1 MTTTLR
7 DGTLF
12 LLSSLNYRSK
22 RESQKKKKPV
32 LSSHRPRTLG
42 EEKESST
49 DPRKRRADDERCLL
63 SSSSSSEEKMKKP
76 TSSRFFFC
84 LFLLF
89 SASSKLNRKRARRE
103 NQSIEKKT
111 PALSLEIPLTETA
124 PRERNKREIFKSA
137 LVNISICF
145 ISLPFLQISLLLSSS
160 RVCCPP
166 GPRAFRFRSLSL
178 SKIFMRRRE
187 SFSSSVPAAFLFF
200 VQRIHLHPK

>member
-22 RESQKKKKPV
+22 RASQKKKKPV

-166 GPRAFRFRSLSL
+166 GPRAFPFRSLSL

>member
-22 RESQKKKKPV
+22 RESQKKKPV

-49 DPRKRRADDERCLL
+49 DPRKRRAADERCLL
-63 SSSSSSEEKMKKP
+63 SSSSWEEKMKKP
-76 TSSRFFFC
+76 SSRFFFC
-84 LFLLF
+84 LFLF
-89 SASSKLNRKRARRE
+89 SAGSKLNRKHALRRE

-111 PALSLEIPLTETA
+111 PALSLEIPLVSLSLSLKPRQEKETNV
-124 PRERNKREIFKSA
+124 RYLRA
-137 LVNISICF
+137 LFWLYQSVF
-145 ISLPFLQISLLLSSS
+145 LLLSS

-178 SKIFMRRRE
+178 SLLK
-187 SFSSSVPAAFLFF
+187 FL
-200 VQRIHLHPK
+200 